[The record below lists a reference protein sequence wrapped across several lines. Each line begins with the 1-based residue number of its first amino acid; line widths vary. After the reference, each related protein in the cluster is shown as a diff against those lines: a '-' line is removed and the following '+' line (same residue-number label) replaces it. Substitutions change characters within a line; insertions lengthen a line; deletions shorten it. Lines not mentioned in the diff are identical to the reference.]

1 MKKEIFNEE
10 VAAQIAGALLG
21 AQAFQLKSEAP
32 YFVWASGWH
41 SPIYCDNRK
50 LQSYLEERELI
61 ADSLCSLI
69 EQEYPEAE
77 AIISVAT
84 GAIPWGTLAG
94 WLLDIPTAYIRSD
107 KKDHGLQNR
116 IEGALKSGIKVVIV
130 EDLISTGGSSL
141 SAVQAVREAGFEVL
155 GMAALFTYGFQKSR
169 DAFEEAGCQL
179 NTLSDYETLV
189 AQAVKT
195 NYIPADKL
203 DFLAKWR
210 EAPQDWDK

>member
-21 AQAFQLKSEAP
+21 AQAVQLKSEAP

-116 IEGALKSGIKVVIV
+116 IEGALKPGIKVVIV
-130 EDLISTGGSSL
+130 EDLVSTGGSSL

-169 DAFEEAGCQL
+169 DAFEEAGSQHVVRL
-179 NTLSDYETLV
+179 
-189 AQAVKT
+189 
-195 NYIPADKL
+195 
-203 DFLAKWR
+203 
-210 EAPQDWDK
+210 